1 MTVISIASSVIAVP
15 ILSVR
20 IFALEAAVL
29 STAMSA
35 IIMLWVV
42 TTCCPEAQGQT
53 NYAKNTFHNR
63 FTLLVRSN
71 AEAVL
76 TSGVKP

>member
-15 ILSVR
+15 VLSVR
-20 IFALEAAVL
+20 IFALEAAVV

-35 IIMLWVV
+35 IVMLWVV
-42 TTCCPEAQGQT
+42 TTCCPEAEGQT
-53 NYAKNTFHNR
+53 NNAKKTFHKQIR
-63 FTLLVRSN
+63 FAVRSD
-71 AEAVL
+71 AEAAL